1 MAVGSLRSG
10 VVLVHEPP
18 RGTLARALTELGWE
32 VLPMGSR
39 WDALMTSPA
48 DLWAVDL
55 SAIGFDPL
63 LILRA
68 FTEQRVSV
76 PLLLVVTE
84 GHLERESDPL
94 LAVPKEWHGPFDML
108 VAPYLPQELALRA
121 SWLQEQ
127 RAAPTTGT
135 VYEVGLLCLDV
146 QRHSVTVAARRLPLT
161 LTEFRILHDLVAADG
176 RVVPKEALGRHIR
189 AQARGREQAAEVHV
203 RRLREKL
210 VAGGLDGR
218 VIRAVRGVGYQLD
231 IH

>member
-1 MAVGSLRSG
+1 
-10 VVLVHEPP
+10 
-18 RGTLARALTELGWE
+18 
-32 VLPMGSR
+32 MGSR

-76 PLLLVVTE
+76 PSCWWLRRGTSS
-84 GHLERESDPL
+84 GSPIL

-108 VAPYLPQELALRA
+108 VAPYLPRSWPCELPGFKSNERH
-121 SWLQEQ
+121 LQ
-127 RAAPTTGT
+127 RVRSTRSGCSAWTSSATP
-135 VYEVGLLCLDV
+135 
-146 QRHSVTVAARRLPLT
+146 VTVAARRLPLT

-176 RVVPKEALGRHIR
+176 RVVPKRHSGGTS